1 MPTGNKIPIKSGDPI
16 PNHRWYK
23 NEQFDY
29 ELYSKLK
36 GKITAHFKITS
47 GRWGGKRKIEKYV
60 RVYEGGL
67 MVTLDMT
74 MFKMGVNQGFSTP
87 FSMLNSN
94 KKEFDSKVKIFLKH
108 IL

>member
-1 MPTGNKIPIKSGDPI
+1 MPTGHIKPKKAGEPI

-36 GKITAHFKITS
+36 GKVTAYFKIES
-47 GRWGGKRKIEKYV
+47 GRWAGRRKIKKYV
-60 RVYEGGL
+60 KVYESGFT
-67 MVTLDMT
+67 VSLDMT
-74 MFKMGVNQGFSTP
+74 MFKLGVNQGFSTP

-94 KKEFDSKVKIFLKH
+94 KREFDSQLKIFLKH